1 MKASGSTPA
10 ASACGA
16 TPLSLALAVL
26 LAAGPAAAQE
36 ASDAAGLFR
45 TWLPVGVAMLSAGIA
60 AVSLRLAWRSQVF
73 GIAREIAAARR
84 DMRGRQGTV
93 ALLAFDNSVAR
104 PIGMA
109 LDTIEGLTVALGKL
123 RPLPERQRAAAL
135 QAYSLD
141 MLVELTHAHR
151 LCQEADGAL
160 SLGRSPAFDPALVR
174 CDLDDLLTRA
184 AEDALSGLL
193 SATAPA
199 VDPWRVIVALK
210 IDLRRTLE
218 AERATEAA
226 QWQEALQDD
235 VFLRQAQ
242 RLLPGW
248 LRPPLG

>member
-1 MKASGSTPA
+1 
-10 ASACGA
+10 
-16 TPLSLALAVL
+16 
-26 LAAGPAAAQE
+26 
-36 ASDAAGLFR
+36 
-45 TWLPVGVAMLSAGIA
+45 MLSAGIA

-84 DMRGRQGTV
+84 DVRSRQGTV

-123 RPLPERQRAAAL
+123 RPLPDRQRAAAL

-160 SLGRSPAFDPALVR
+160 SLGRPPAFDPALVR

-184 AEDALSGLL
+184 AEDALGGLL
-193 SATAPA
+193 SAAAPA